1 MANER
6 VTIQVESN
14 IGEDGPLTVM
24 DTLHQFMDGFEL
36 LSAAISQEPGG
47 EKVKWRLVSLSKNSP
62 ATATAEAFSADPA
75 VPVGPLVHRGKIRF
89 ARGLASLS
97 DGEVSPWI
105 EHHCK
110 LAKSMFARNL
120 NGVGR
125 TVFDLDDGSPR
136 TVVVEKIAR
145 RAIQAIETHESKKV
159 GADLSR
165 SEFGTIDA
173 HVAETRTWN
182 GRPALYVKDRLSGKT
197 FPCVLSDALAE
208 KVGPTHSW
216 TDAWS
221 GRRVRIQGEIF
232 YDRDGAISRVA
243 ARNIIDV
250 NPEPVDLADLRN
262 INLLDG
268 RTPQEHI
275 DRLWGYSDD

>member
-1 MANER
+1 MATEL

-36 LSAAISQEPGG
+36 LSAAIAQEPGG
-47 EKVKWRLVSLSKNSP
+47 EKVRWRLVALSKNSP
-62 ATATAEAFSADPA
+62 ATATAEAFSLDPA
-75 VPVGPLVHRGKIRF
+75 VPVAPLVRRGKIRF
-89 ARGLASLS
+89 AHGIAGLSE
-97 DGEVSPWI
+97 GEVAPWL
-105 EHHCK
+105 EHHAR

-125 TVFDLDDGSPR
+125 TVFDLDDDVPR

-145 RAIQAIETHESKKV
+145 RGIRAIESHEAEKA

-182 GRPALYVKDRLSGKT
+182 GRPALNVKDRLSGKT
-197 FPCVLSDALAE
+197 FPCVLSEALAE

-216 TDAWS
+216 SDAWS

-232 YDRDGAISRVA
+232 YDHSGTISRVA
-243 ARNIIDV
+243 ARNITDV
-250 NPEPVDLADLRN
+250 DPASVDLADLRS
-262 INLLDG
+262 IDLLEG
-268 RTPQEHI
+268 RSPTEHL
-275 DRLWGYSDD
+275 DRLWGHSDE